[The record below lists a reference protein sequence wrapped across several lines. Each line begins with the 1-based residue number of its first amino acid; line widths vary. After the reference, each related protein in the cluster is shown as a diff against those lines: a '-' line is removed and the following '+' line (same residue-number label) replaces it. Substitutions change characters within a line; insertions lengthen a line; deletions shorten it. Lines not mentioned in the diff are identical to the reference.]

1 MTIAPQD
8 ASQKAPSDAAIVTAG
23 LLVIGDEI
31 LSGRTKDKNIGYIAE
46 YLTGIGIDLKEVRV
60 VADDAAAI
68 IEAVNALRHRWTYVF
83 TTGGIGPT
91 HDDITS
97 ECVARAF
104 GVPLILHPEA
114 ARILET
120 HYQKRG
126 LEFNAARRR
135 MAQVPEGAELVLNAV
150 SLAPGFR
157 IGNVYVLAGV
167 PQVMQAMFE
176 SLKGGLK
183 GGRPVLSRTISCG
196 LAEGALAEGLGAIQ
210 ARHPDVDIGSYP
222 WYRRG
227 AYGVSL
233 ALRSPEPARLAAA
246 GDEVAALVRAL
257 GGTPVE
263 E

>member
-1 MTIAPQD
+1 MEAE
-8 ASQKAPSDAAIVTAG
+8 KIVTACV
-23 LLVIGDEI
+23 LIIGNEI
-31 LSGRTKDKNIGYIAE
+31 LSGRTQDVNLN
-46 YLTGIGIDLKEVRV
+46 YLAKGLNSAGIRLTEARVIPDLPEIIVATVNEVR
-60 VADDAAAI
+60 AKF
-68 IEAVNALRHRWTYVF
+68 RYVF

-104 GVPLILHPEA
+104 GVPLVLHPEA
-114 ARILET
+114 RRILEA
-120 HYQKRG
+120 HYRERG
-126 LEFNAARRR
+126 LEFNAARQR
-135 MAQVPEGAELVLNAV
+135 MAQVPEGAELIFNPI
-150 SLAPGFR
+150 SRAPGFR
-157 IGNVYVLAGV
+157 IGNVYVMAGV

-176 SLKGGLK
+176 SLVGTLE

-196 LAEGALAEGLGAIQ
+196 LAEGALAAGLGAIQ
-210 ARHPDVDIGSYP
+210 SRYPDVDIGSYP

-233 ALRSPEPARLAAA
+233 ALRSPEAARLAAA

-257 GGTPVE
+257 GGTPNE

>member
-1 MTIAPQD
+1 MESEKP
-8 ASQKAPSDAAIVTAG
+8 VTACV
-23 LLVIGDEI
+23 LIIGNEI
-31 LSGRTKDKNIGYIAE
+31 LSGRTQDVNLNYLAKGLNEAGVRLMEARVVPDIADA
-46 YLTGIGIDLKEVRV
+46 IVAAVNEVR
-60 VADDAAAI
+60 AKYD
-68 IEAVNALRHRWTYVF
+68 YVI

-104 GVPLILHPEA
+104 GVPLVLHPEA
-114 ARILET
+114 ARVLEAS
-120 HYQKRG
+120 YRERG
-126 LEFNAARRR
+126 VEFNAARRR
-135 MAQVPEGAELVLNAV
+135 MAQVPEGAELVRNAV

-176 SLKGGLK
+176 SLKGDLR
-183 GGRPVLSRTISCG
+183 GGRPALSRSISCG

-210 ARHPDVDIGSYP
+210 RRYPDVDIGSYP

-227 AYGVSL
+227 SYGVSL
-233 ALRSPEPARLAAA
+233 ALRSPEPGRLASA
-246 GDEVAALVRAL
+246 GDEVASLVRAL

>member
-1 MTIAPQD
+1 MEAE
-8 ASQKAPSDAAIVTAG
+8 KIVTACV
-23 LLVIGDEI
+23 LIIGNEI
-31 LSGRTKDKNIGYIAE
+31 LSGRTQDVNLN
-46 YLTGIGIDLKEVRV
+46 YLAKGLNAAGIRLVEARVIPDLPDVIVATVNDVR
-60 VADDAAAI
+60 AKF
-68 IEAVNALRHRWTYVF
+68 RYVF

-104 GVPLILHPEA
+104 GVPLVLHPEA
-114 ARILET
+114 RRILEA
-120 HYQKRG
+120 HYRERG
-126 LEFNAARRR
+126 LEFNAARQR
-135 MAQVPEGAELVLNAV
+135 MAQVPEGAELIFNPI
-150 SLAPGFR
+150 SRAPGFR
-157 IGNVYVLAGV
+157 IGNVFVMAGV

-176 SLKGGLK
+176 SLVGTLE

-196 LAEGALAEGLGAIQ
+196 LAEGALAAGLGAIQ
-210 ARHPDVDIGSYP
+210 SRYPDVDIGSYP

-233 ALRSPEPARLAAA
+233 ALRSPEASRLAAA

-257 GGTPVE
+257 GGTPAE

>member
-1 MTIAPQD
+1 MEAE
-8 ASQKAPSDAAIVTAG
+8 KIVTASV
-23 LLVIGDEI
+23 LIIGNEI
-31 LSGRTKDKNIGYIAE
+31 LSGRTQDVNLN
-46 YLTGIGIDLKEVRV
+46 YLAKGLNEAGVRLLEARVIPDVPEAIVAAVNEVR
-60 VADDAAAI
+60 ARYD
-68 IEAVNALRHRWTYVF
+68 YVF

-114 ARILET
+114 ARVLEA

-176 SLKGGLK
+176 SLKGGLR

>member
-1 MTIAPQD
+1 MEAE
-8 ASQKAPSDAAIVTAG
+8 KIVTACV
-23 LLVIGDEI
+23 LIIGNEI
-31 LSGRTKDKNIGYIAE
+31 LSGRTQDVNLN
-46 YLTGIGIDLKEVRV
+46 YLAKGLNAAGIRLVEARVIPDLPDVIVATVNDVR
-60 VADDAAAI
+60 AKF
-68 IEAVNALRHRWTYVF
+68 RYVF

-104 GVPLILHPEA
+104 GVPLVLHPEA
-114 ARILET
+114 RRILEA
-120 HYQKRG
+120 HYRERG
-126 LEFNAARRR
+126 LEFNAARQR
-135 MAQVPEGAELVLNAV
+135 MAQVPAGAELIFNPI
-150 SLAPGFR
+150 SRAPGFR
-157 IGNVYVLAGV
+157 VGNVFVMAGV

-176 SLKGGLK
+176 SLVGTLE

-210 ARHPDVDIGSYP
+210 ARYPDVDIGSYP

-233 ALRSPEPARLAAA
+233 ALRSPEAARLAAA
-246 GDEVAALVRAL
+246 ADEVAALVRAL
-257 GGTPVE
+257 GGTPAE

>member
-1 MTIAPQD
+1 MAETR
-8 ASQKAPSDAAIVTAG
+8 IVTAAV
-23 LLVIGDEI
+23 LIIGNEI
-31 LSGRTKDKNIGYIAE
+31 LSGRTQDVNLN
-46 YLTGIGIDLKEVRV
+46 YLAKGLNEAVVRLVEARVIPDIPGAIVAAVNEVR
-60 VADDAAAI
+60 AKYD
-68 IEAVNALRHRWTYVF
+68 YVF

-176 SLKGGLK
+176 SLKGGLR

>member
-1 MTIAPQD
+1 MEAE
-8 ASQKAPSDAAIVTAG
+8 KIVTASV
-23 LLVIGDEI
+23 LIIGNEI
-31 LSGRTKDKNIGYIAE
+31 LSGRTQDVNLN
-46 YLTGIGIDLKEVRV
+46 YLAKGLNEAGVRLLEARVVPDVPEAIVAAVNEVR
-60 VADDAAAI
+60 ARYD
-68 IEAVNALRHRWTYVF
+68 YVF

-114 ARILET
+114 ARILEA

-176 SLKGGLK
+176 SLKGGLR

>member
-1 MTIAPQD
+1 M
-8 ASQKAPSDAAIVTAG
+8 AAEKIVTAAV
-23 LLVIGDEI
+23 LIIGNEI
-31 LSGRTKDKNIGYIAE
+31 LSGRTQDVNLN
-46 YLTGIGIDLKEVRV
+46 YLAKGLNEAGVRLLEARVVPDLPEAIVAAVNEVR
-60 VADDAAAI
+60 AKYD
-68 IEAVNALRHRWTYVF
+68 YVF

-176 SLKGGLK
+176 SLKGGLR

-233 ALRSPEPARLAAA
+233 AVRSPEPARLAAA

>member
-1 MTIAPQD
+1 METE
-8 ASQKAPSDAAIVTAG
+8 KIVTAAV
-23 LLVIGDEI
+23 LIIGNEI
-31 LSGRTKDKNIGYIAE
+31 LSGRTQDVNLNYLAKGLNEAGVRLLEARVVPDSAE
-46 YLTGIGIDLKEVRV
+46 AIVAAVNEVR
-60 VADDAAAI
+60 AQYD
-68 IEAVNALRHRWTYVF
+68 YVF

-104 GVPLILHPEA
+104 GLPLVLHPEA
-114 ARILET
+114 ARILEA
-120 HYQKRG
+120 HYRKRG
-126 LEFNAARRR
+126 MEFNAARRR

-176 SLKGGLK
+176 SLKAGLR

-222 WYRRG
+222 WYRHG
-227 AYGVSL
+227 SYGVSL
-233 ALRSPEPARLAAA
+233 ALRSPEAARLAAA
-246 GDEVAALVRAL
+246 GDEVAAFVRAL

>member
-1 MTIAPQD
+1 MEAE
-8 ASQKAPSDAAIVTAG
+8 KIVTACV
-23 LLVIGDEI
+23 LIIGNEI
-31 LSGRTKDKNIGYIAE
+31 LSGRTQDVNLN
-46 YLTGIGIDLKEVRV
+46 YLAKGLNAVGIRLTEARVIPDLPEVIVATVNEVR
-60 VADDAAAI
+60 AKF
-68 IEAVNALRHRWTYVF
+68 RYVF

-104 GVPLILHPEA
+104 GVPLVLHPEA
-114 ARILET
+114 RRILEA
-120 HYQKRG
+120 HYRERG
-126 LEFNAARRR
+126 LEFNAARQR
-135 MAQVPEGAELVLNAV
+135 MAQVPEGAELIFNPI
-150 SLAPGFR
+150 SRAPGFR
-157 IGNVYVLAGV
+157 IGNVFVMAGV

-176 SLKGGLK
+176 SLVGTLE

-210 ARHPDVDIGSYP
+210 ARYPDVDIGSYP

-233 ALRSPEPARLAAA
+233 ALRSPEAARLAAA

-257 GGTPVE
+257 GGTPAE

>member
-1 MTIAPQD
+1 MEAE
-8 ASQKAPSDAAIVTAG
+8 KIVTACV
-23 LLVIGDEI
+23 LIIGNEI
-31 LSGRTKDKNIGYIAE
+31 LSGRTQDVNLN
-46 YLTGIGIDLKEVRV
+46 YLAKGLNAAGIRLVEARVIPDLPDVIVATVNDVR
-60 VADDAAAI
+60 AKF
-68 IEAVNALRHRWTYVF
+68 RYVF

-104 GVPLILHPEA
+104 GVPLVLHPEA
-114 ARILET
+114 RRILEA
-120 HYQKRG
+120 HYRERG
-126 LEFNAARRR
+126 LEFNAARQR
-135 MAQVPEGAELVLNAV
+135 MAQVPEGAELIFNPI
-150 SLAPGFR
+150 SRAPGFR
-157 IGNVYVLAGV
+157 VGNVFVMAGV

-176 SLKGGLK
+176 SLVGTLE

-210 ARHPDVDIGSYP
+210 ARYPDVDIGSYP

-233 ALRSPEPARLAAA
+233 ALRSPEAARLAAA
-246 GDEVAALVRAL
+246 ADEVAALVRAL
-257 GGTPVE
+257 GGTPAE